1 MIISSA
7 IVAKIF
13 LIFINILHKPKEGVF
28 LRNKSNKDYCY
39 WSLRAVVRKWP
50 TWLARQLSL
59 PFLEILVLKMLGVRT
74 SFSNSLYE
82 GWIDCEFIELG
93 KNVKIGTGSFIISNI
108 IIKDKIILKKVSIK
122 DNVIVGAHSIVLP
135 GTLIESNTIL
145 DAIAMTT
152 LNQRLESNSIYRGSP
167 AKKIEGIESIKN
179 DNKFQDI
186 IFNSVYDFFNK
197 QKKLKWF
204 SISSSIVGTVIDT
217 LLRVLTYPILMPRE
231 FTLAYLN
238 VTFIMIP
245 VIIFNAVFGGYVAF
259 KIYKRIGKPEKNQI

>member
-1 MIISSA
+1 LWSSRDISLAILLGVVAFVYSA
-7 IVAKIF
+7 TTIQVGF
-13 LIFINILHKPKEGVF
+13 LITGIPGIGYLFTIGIAIIFSIALLMFEGRRWRFFVF
-28 LRNKSNKDYCY
+28 TAIY
-39 WSLRAVVRKWP
+39 
-50 TWLARQLSL
+50 Q
-59 PFLEILVLKMLGVRT
+59 FLISFILVNLGPFHIFRAIPMLTGT
-74 SFSNSLYE
+74 
-82 GWIDCEFIELG
+82 FI
-93 KNVKIGTGSFIISNI
+93 
-108 IIKDKIILKKVSIK
+108 
-122 DNVIVGAHSIVLP
+122 
-135 GTLIESNTIL
+135 
-145 DAIAMTT
+145 
-152 LNQRLESNSIYRGSP
+152 
-167 AKKIEGIESIKN
+167 
-179 DNKFQDI
+179 QDI